1 MKKNT
6 KKIVKKKTPPPV
18 ENVIE
23 AKFQVD
29 ELRMLKLQWQAKMSV
44 TKILPK
50 SYHDYKIRMILDESP
65 YLKSIADYE
74 LEQKQLGH
82 GQQTLLPEM
91 MEARKTELHDI
102 IVEERQRLEEMRGK
116 CKKIEFIGEVKEL
129 KYKDGD
135 TVFTLRLP
143 DNIIEELNQ
152 AKFLFQYYKI
162 ELTPK
167 YD

>member
-1 MKKNT
+1 MKKIP
-6 KKIVKKKTPPPV
+6 KKIVKKVKKSPET
-18 ENVIE
+18 IE
-23 AKFQVD
+23 ARFQLD

-50 SYHDYKIRMILDESP
+50 SYHDYKIVMLLDESP

-74 LEQKQLGH
+74 LERKQIGH

-91 MEARKTELHDI
+91 MEARKTEIHDL
-102 IVEERQRLEEMRGK
+102 IVEERQRLEKKREE
-116 CKKIEFIGEVKEL
+116 CKNIEFIGEVKEL

-135 TVFTLRLP
+135 TIFTLRLP
-143 DNIIEELNQ
+143 DNVIEEINQ
-152 AKFLFQYYKI
+152 MKFLFVNYKI

>member
-1 MKKNT
+1 
-6 KKIVKKKTPPPV
+6 
-18 ENVIE
+18 
-23 AKFQVD
+23 
-29 ELRMLKLQWQAKMSV
+29 MLKLQWQAKMSV

-50 SYHDYKIRMILDESP
+50 SYHDYKVVILLDESP
-65 YLKSIADYE
+65 YLKAIADYE
-74 LEQKQLGH
+74 LERRQLGH

-91 MEARKTELHDI
+91 MEARKTELHDK
-102 IVEERQRLEEMRGK
+102 IVEERQFLEKKRDE

-135 TVFTLRLP
+135 TSLLMRLP
-143 DNIIEELNQ
+143 DNVIEEINQ
-152 AKFLFQYYKI
+152 MKFLFVNYKI